1 MVTISSPTG
10 MATAASMPAFDQR
23 TASLRMRLPV
33 VVWIRT
39 AASAQDGWLEAVAL
53 TKVEISMFD
62 LTEVKTVAASMRYP
76 ATKVKIPLT
85 RSASSLAEIPKT
97 SKKPV
102 SAWAIVVESTIWLF
116 LYQMMYAP

>member
-1 MVTISSPTG
+1 MSISPPTG

-23 TASLRMRLPV
+23 AASLRMRLPV

-39 AASAQDGWLEAVAL
+39 AESAQDGSLEAVAL

-76 ATKVKIPLT
+76 ATKVKIPLA
-85 RSASSLAEIPKT
+85 RSASSLAEIAKT
-97 SKKPV
+97 STKPI
-102 SAWAIVVESTIWLF
+102 SAWAIVVESTIW
-116 LYQMMYAP
+116 